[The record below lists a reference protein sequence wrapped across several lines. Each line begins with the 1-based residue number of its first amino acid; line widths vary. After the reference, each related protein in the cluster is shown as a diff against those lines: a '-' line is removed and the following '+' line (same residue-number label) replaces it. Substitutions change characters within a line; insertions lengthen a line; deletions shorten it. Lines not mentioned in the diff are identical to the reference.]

1 MEVEGRQ
8 QKVRE
13 SSPAFTF
20 LCMKQGHLLRV
31 KGGGGETVGLE
42 EVKKGIKHQCSE
54 RRLEKRS
61 RRAGEKCTRPPGHG
75 DHRWIVELISLLINA
90 CLL

>member
-1 MEVEGRQ
+1 MEVKGRQ

-13 SSPAFTF
+13 SSPEFTF

-31 KGGGGETVGLE
+31 KGGGGEGLE

-61 RRAGEKCTRPPGHG
+61 RRAGEKYTGPPGDG
-75 DHRWIVELISLLINA
+75 DHRWIVEPISLLINA
-90 CLL
+90 CIL